1 LRPRTTASALP
12 NFIRESWGEGVA
24 ARAGVSMPRPIAYD
38 VTHLVSRMAARAV
51 TGIDRIDLAYG
62 CHFAAVADKNVTAAF
77 CGAAGPRVMSET
89 TLRKIARQAQIA
101 SWEHEPLGAD
111 ANFTRIK
118 RWLDGGPSNRE
129 ASRALASPH
138 LGARHRLIAQYWQTH
153 CRVMRSTRSVP
164 RGAIYLNIAEHWLE
178 HPRYF
183 SWLGSRP
190 DVEAVFF
197 VHDLLPLD
205 YPEYFRAGYE
215 AVFRRRFE
223 TLAKFGTAFI
233 VSTNVVRERLGEALE
248 AIGRRDM
255 PIHVSPLP
263 SPLDIAGDDA
273 PPVAPPVRPYFL
285 LVSTIE
291 PRKNHLLV
299 LNIWRDL
306 AAELGDDTPRLVLI
320 GSRGWENEQVA
331 DMLDRCE
338 GVSRHVLRSA
348 RVSRQGLTWL
358 MQHAQALLMPSFD
371 EGYGLPLVE
380 ALSLG
385 TPVIASDIATFREV
399 TCGGATL
406 LSPIDGIAWR
416 EAILAISQPASP
428 AWQQAKSKIAQ
439 FQQPDWTSYFRGVDA
454 FLHALA

>member
-1 LRPRTTASALP
+1 
-12 NFIRESWGEGVA
+12 
-24 ARAGVSMPRPIAYD
+24 MPRPIAYD

-62 CHFAAVADKNVTAAF
+62 CHFAAVADKNITAAF
-77 CGAAGPRVMSET
+77 CSAAGPRVMNET
-89 TLRKIARQAQIA
+89 TLRKIARQAQTA
-101 SWEHEPLGAD
+101 SWEHEPLGTD
-111 ANFTRIK
+111 DNFIQIK
-118 RWLDGGPSNRE
+118 RWLDGGAPSGE
-129 ASRALASPH
+129 GARALASPR
-138 LGARHRLIAQYWQTH
+138 LGARHRLVAQYWQTY
-153 CRVMRSTRSVP
+153 CRVTRSARSVP
-164 RGAIYLNIAEHWLE
+164 RDAIYLNIAEHWLE

-183 SWLGSRP
+183 SWLGGRP

-205 YPEYFRAGYE
+205 YPEYFRPGYE

-223 TLAKFGTAFI
+223 TLAKFGTAFL
-233 VSTNVVRERLGEALE
+233 VSTNVVRERLADAL
-248 AIGRRDM
+248 AGIGRRDL
-255 PIHVSPLP
+255 PIYVAPLP
-263 SPLDIAGDDA
+263 SPLDMTDA
-273 PPVAPPVRPYFL
+273 DAAQVAPPARPYFL

-306 AAELGDDTPRLVLI
+306 AAELGEDTPRLVLV

-399 TCGGATL
+399 TRGAATL
-406 LSPIDGIAWR
+406 LSPIDGIAWC
-416 EAILAISQPASP
+416 EAIVALSQPASP
-428 AWQQAKSKIAQ
+428 AWQQAKSRVAQ
-439 FQQPDWTSYFRGVDA
+439 FQPPDWADYFRGVDA

>member
-1 LRPRTTASALP
+1 
-12 NFIRESWGEGVA
+12 
-24 ARAGVSMPRPIAYD
+24 MPRPVVYD

-62 CHFAAVADKNVTAAF
+62 CHFAAIADKNVTAAF
-77 CGAAGPRVMSET
+77 CSTAGPRVMSET
-89 TLRKIARQAQIA
+89 TLGKIARQAQTA
-101 SWEHEPLGAD
+101 SWEHEPLSAD
-111 ANFTRIK
+111 GNFTRIK
-118 RWLDGGPSNRE
+118 RWLDGGASSRG
-129 ASRALASPH
+129 ASRALASPR
-138 LGARHRLIAQYWQTH
+138 LGARQRLVAQYWQTH
-153 CRVMRSTRSVP
+153 CRVTRSTRSVP
-164 RGAIYLNIAEHWLE
+164 HGAIYLNIAEHWLE
-178 HPRYF
+178 YPRYF
-183 SWLGSRP
+183 GWLGSRP

-205 YPEYFRAGYE
+205 YPEYFRPGYE

-233 VSTNVVRERLGEALE
+233 VSTNVVRERLAEAL
-248 AIGRRDM
+248 AAMGSRDV
-255 PIHVSPLP
+255 PIYVAPLP
-263 SPLDIAGDDA
+263 SPLDMTDA
-273 PPVAPPVRPYFL
+273 EATQVTPPAQPYFL

-299 LNIWRDL
+299 LNVWREL
-306 AAELGDDTPRLVLI
+306 AAELGEDTPRLVLI

-338 GVSRHVLRSA
+338 AVSRHALRSA

-358 MQHAQALLMPSFD
+358 MQHAQAVLMPSFD

-399 TCGGATL
+399 TCGAATL

-416 EAILAISQPASP
+416 EAIVALSKQTSP
-428 AWQQAKSKIAQ
+428 AWQQAKSKVAQ
-439 FQQPDWTSYFRGVDA
+439 FRPLDWAGYFRGVDA